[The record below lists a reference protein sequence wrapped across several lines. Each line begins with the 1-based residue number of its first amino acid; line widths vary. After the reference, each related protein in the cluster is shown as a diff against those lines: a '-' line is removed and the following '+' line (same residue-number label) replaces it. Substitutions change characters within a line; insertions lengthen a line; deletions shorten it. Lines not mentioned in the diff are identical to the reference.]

1 MANLII
7 KSSADDLVLKG
18 SGQTGSNAAITVAAT
33 GTTTFAENATLS
45 GTANALGTVTSGNLS
60 NTAILHPSGHVVK
73 KSFTGL
79 ESQASHIVLGNV
91 SYVDSGL
98 ELSHQTRLSS
108 ADSYLMFEFWT
119 GMAYIADSAAS
130 LIVDTTMRTV
140 SNSTYTVGESI
151 TTSPYP
157 TYNYAVASS
166 RYFNL
171 YMKSFCGLVSGM
183 GMPATKSTWAA
194 GDTLY
199 FRVFAKRSSG
209 NAYLVHQ
216 NSPYNLTITE
226 VVR

>member
-7 KSSADDLVLKG
+7 KSSADNLVLQG
-18 SGQTGSNAAITVAAT
+18 SDASPAITVGAT

-73 KSFTGL
+73 KSFTGA
-79 ESQASHIVLGNV
+79 ESYGSHIVIYSVG
-91 SYVDSGL
+91 YVDSGL

-119 GMAYIADSAAS
+119 GMAYLASATVS
-130 LIVDTTMRTV
+130 LQVDTTMRTV
-140 SNSTYTVGESI
+140 SNSSYTAAESI
-151 TTSPYP
+151 VAAVYP
-157 TYNYAVASS
+157 TYNYSAAAS

-171 YMKSFCGLVSGM
+171 HLKSFCGLVSGM

-199 FRVFAKRSSG
+199 FRVFAKRSG
-209 NAYLVHQ
+209 GVAYLVHSD
-216 NSPYNLTITE
+216 SPYNITITE